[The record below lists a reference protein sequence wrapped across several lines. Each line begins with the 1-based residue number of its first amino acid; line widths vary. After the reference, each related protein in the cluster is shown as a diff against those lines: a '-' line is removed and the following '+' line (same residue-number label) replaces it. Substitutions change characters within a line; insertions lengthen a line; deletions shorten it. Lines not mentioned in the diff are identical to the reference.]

1 MTLSVL
7 SVVSVSIFSEECSN
21 KCGVNCK
28 QWSGRQEHWAVCV
41 KGWWLYVW
49 HHVLESGRGD
59 VGGPG
64 WGTVRTLSLYHTSK
78 QSVSQQ
84 SSSRG
89 RHVSQGNLV
98 IRATPGH
105 CKCQPGQT
113 PLVSEKFSQIIENV
127 QVAARRRRGGT
138 GSHMWRTS
146 LLSSSSCFWL
156 VTEQWKVLFFKF
168 SNFCKVFCRG

>member
-1 MTLSVL
+1 MTLSVDTQCCVCIL
-7 SVVSVSIFSEECSN
+7 SEECSN
-21 KCGVNCK
+21 KCWVNCK

-49 HHVLESGRGD
+49 HHVLESGGGD
-59 VGGPG
+59 VGGPE

-113 PLVSEKFSQIIENV
+113 PPVSEKFSQIIENV
-127 QVAARRRRGGT
+127 QVAARGRRRDRVTHVTDVSPLLLLLFLVGD
-138 GSHMWRTS
+138 RTVKS
-146 LLSSSSCFWL
+146 FI
-156 VTEQWKVLFFKF
+156 F
-168 SNFCKVFCRG
+168 